1 MTGTDNLLLAIGYRL
16 SRCESK
22 RTAAGSPDQQM
33 FCCDLCPGAG
43 NSDKPTQALLASL
56 NASLER
62 TFWAQSGIPFDRI
75 GEAME
80 LNEIKTL
87 HAHAFKRA
95 MDVAFGRVIGPAASL
110 SC

>member
-1 MTGTDNLLLAIGYRL
+1 M
-16 SRCESK
+16 C
-22 RTAAGSPDQQM
+22 
-33 FCCDLCPGAG
+33 CCDLCTVAG
-43 NSDKPTQALLASL
+43 NSDKPNQALLASL

-87 HAHAFKRA
+87 HAHAFKQA
-95 MDVAFGRVIGPAASL
+95 MDVAFGPVIGPAASL
-110 SC
+110 ICQKETSGRFSQPDRNPQLNVAAAGV